1 MNYFVA
7 YRNKLNIQTDM
18 SDGIYQPLSFKDYL
32 LMLYD
37 LYVSIFYLK
46 KRTKTQTKD
55 IFNHLYIYNH
65 GKQTSKFKSKITKK

>member
-37 LYVSIFYLK
+37 LYVSIF
-46 KRTKTQTKD
+46 
-55 IFNHLYIYNH
+55 
-65 GKQTSKFKSKITKK
+65 